1 MNRITMAEASEM
13 SSNDI
18 ESLMIEKGDET
29 TNDDIDNFI
38 KFICTKAEQR
48 GLVIRKKENAN
59 GSKQMDRDRGED
71 VKSYGMEESNR

>member
-48 GLVIRKKENAN
+48 GLVIRKKENGN
-59 GSKQMDRDRGED
+59 GNKQVDRDRKRD
-71 VKSYGMEESNR
+71 VKYDGMEESNR

>member
-1 MNRITMAEASEM
+1 MAEASEM

-29 TNDDIDNFI
+29 TNDDINNFI

-48 GLVIRKKENAN
+48 GLVIRKKENGN
-59 GSKQMDRDRGED
+59 GNKQVDRDRKRD
-71 VKSYGMEESNR
+71 VKYDGMEESNR

>member
-29 TNDDIDNFI
+29 TNDDINNFI

-48 GLVIRKKENAN
+48 GLVIRKKENGN
-59 GSKQMDRDRGED
+59 GNKQVDRDRKRD
-71 VKSYGMEESNR
+71 VKYDGMEESNR

>member
-1 MNRITMAEASEM
+1 MNRITMAEASEI

-29 TNDDIDNFI
+29 TNDDINNFI

-48 GLVIRKKENAN
+48 GLVIRKKENGN
-59 GSKQMDRDRGED
+59 GNKQVDRDRKRD
-71 VKSYGMEESNR
+71 VKYDGMEESNR

>member
-1 MNRITMAEASEM
+1 MAEASEM

-48 GLVIRKKENAN
+48 GLVIRKKENGN
-59 GSKQMDRDRGED
+59 GNKQVDRDRKRD
-71 VKSYGMEESNR
+71 VKYDGMEESNR

>member
-1 MNRITMAEASEM
+1 MNRITMAEASEV

-48 GLVIRKKENAN
+48 GLVIRKKENGN
-59 GSKQMDRDRGED
+59 GNKQVDRDRKRD
-71 VKSYGMEESNR
+71 VKYDGMEESNR